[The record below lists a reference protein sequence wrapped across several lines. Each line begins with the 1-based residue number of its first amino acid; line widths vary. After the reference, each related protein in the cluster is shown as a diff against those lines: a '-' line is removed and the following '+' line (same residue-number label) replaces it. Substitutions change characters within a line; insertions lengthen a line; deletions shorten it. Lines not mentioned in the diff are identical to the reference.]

1 MYYRKTFKNNIVIPK
16 PKLKDEKVVETEV
29 KNNNKLRKNKDYE
42 HIRDIVQ
49 NTDKSYVKNTDNNLK
64 NKKNIKNNFE
74 IA

>member
-29 KNNNKLRKNKDYE
+29 KNNNILRKNKDYE

>member
-29 KNNNKLRKNKDYE
+29 KNNNILRKNKDYE

-49 NTDKSYVKNTDNNLK
+49 NTDKSYVK
-64 NKKNIKNNFE
+64 IR
-74 IA
+74 III